1 MLAAGVL
8 VYLATAHVMAAGYG
22 ERVLWSRWN
31 RAAARAEGAPEEPV
45 GEAY

>member
-1 MLAAGVL
+1 ML
-8 VYLATAHVMAAGYG
+8 VYLAFAHLMAAGYG

-31 RAAARAEGAPEEPV
+31 RAARRAEHATEEPV